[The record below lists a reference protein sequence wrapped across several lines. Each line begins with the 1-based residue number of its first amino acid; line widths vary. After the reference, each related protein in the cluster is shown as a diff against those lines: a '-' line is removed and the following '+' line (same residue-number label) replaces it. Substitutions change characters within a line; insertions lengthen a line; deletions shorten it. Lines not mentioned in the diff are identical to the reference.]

1 MLVEG
6 QRLVFARQ
14 PTRRTTPENGWAVRR
29 FVHDD
34 IHRWHTAP
42 ALGSCRAAWFETWLQ
57 CCFGLLI
64 KDRHC
69 RFHAPLCVA
78 CHKIGRGN
86 IDFLSREGTKQID
99 SGMFQK
105 SPHDADHANI
115 VGFSGNA
122 GLQATDPPYDHIDLH
137 AGF

>member
-1 MLVEG
+1 MFLLGSPLAE
-6 QRLVFARQ
+6 QRLRIDGRCVVLY
-14 PTRRTTPENGWAVRR
+14 TTIYTVGAQLPRLAV
-29 FVHDD
+29 VAQHGLKHGCNVVSD
-34 IHRWHTAP
+34 
-42 ALGSCRAAWFETWLQ
+42 
-57 CCFGLLI
+57 LLI
-64 KDRHC
+64 KDRH
-69 RFHAPLCVA
+69 RSFHAPLRVA

-105 SPHDADHANI
+105 SPHDADHTNI

-122 GLQATDPPYDHIDLH
+122 GLQATNPPYDHIDLH